1 MSSAVQDEH
10 DEVLQ
15 LILSGYAAQ
24 VVSTFAN
31 LSVAEHLADGPLT
44 AKQLAAQAS
53 SDPDMTY
60 RLLRAGV
67 GLGLLEYDNTT
78 EAFAPTA
85 RLGILHPDSAFTL
98 KHFAQAATGSAFWQ
112 TAQRLTDSVRRGRNY
127 VEETLGGDLW
137 EYLGRHNDEAWMFR
151 TAMTDI
157 SAPVVREA
165 VEAIDAAEKGFV
177 VDVGGASGTFVGELL
192 ERNRQLTG
200 AVFDL
205 PQAMPGVAE
214 HAEALGIPDRLS
226 GIAGDFFE
234 SAPAGDY
241 YLLKF
246 ILHDWSDESCI
257 KILSN
262 IRRAMKPGARLFVV
276 EMVIPERDVPRDAAL
291 MDIVMLFSLTGQ
303 ERELAEYEKLLNAAD
318 LRIAKTTALRKPYQL
333 IEARPR

>member
-1 MSSAVQDEH
+1 MSAAGYDEH
-10 DEVLQ
+10 DELAI
-15 LILSGYAAQ
+15 LILAGYGAQ
-24 VVSTFAN
+24 VVRSFAN
-31 LSVAEHLADGPLT
+31 LSIAEHLADGPLT
-44 AKQLAAQAS
+44 AKQLAGHAS

-67 GLGLLEYDNTT
+67 SLGLLEYDRTT
-78 EAFAPTA
+78 EAFAPTS
-85 RLGILHPDSAFTL
+85 RLGILHQDSPFTL
-98 KHFAQAATGSAFWQ
+98 KHFAQAAAGPAFWQ
-112 TAQRLTDSVRRGRNY
+112 TSIRLADSVRRGRNY
-127 VEETLGGDLW
+127 VEETLGADLW
-137 EYLGRHNDEAWMFR
+137 GYLGQHNDEAWMFR

-157 SAPVVREA
+157 SAPVVRDA
-165 VEAIDAAEKGFV
+165 VAALDAAASGFV
-177 VDVGGASGTFVGELL
+177 VDVGGASGTFVGEMVQ
-192 ERNRQLTG
+192 RNRHLTG

-214 HAEALGIPDRLS
+214 HAEQLGIPDRMS

-234 SAPAGDY
+234 SVPAADY

-276 EMVIPERDVPRDAAL
+276 EMVITERDVPVNAAL
-291 MDIVMLFSLTGQ
+291 LDMVMLFSLTGQ

-318 LRIAKTTALRKPYQL
+318 LRIAKTTALHQPYQL